1 MNLDQINHLSL
12 VGRLT
17 LNLASLN
24 NEGTEGNA
32 IQPRTA
38 TVVLDGKLHSVP
50 VISGDMLKALACKA
64 PQRARAGERSPAQ
77 RQCRPSQS

>member
-1 MNLDQINHLSL
+1 MNLDSTKHLAL

-17 LNLASLN
+17 LNMASLN

-38 TVVLDGKLHSVP
+38 TVVEDGAVSRFLQF
-50 VISGDMLKALACKA
+50 LRC
-64 PQRARAGERSPAQ
+64 
-77 RQCRPSQS
+77 